1 MEKRIITGDSVN
13 EDLLTGL
20 EFYGELGT
28 LIGVVEKDGNY
39 YAILEDNNGMMFSK
53 NVVVET
59 NVEMTKKG
67 PSVTEVIYAGKTNMP
82 ISENMV
88 DFIKEGLARHN
99 NLEFLYDGEVNV
111 ELGLSQ
117 FGNSI
122 FVGEDNFIEHL
133 RNLKKAHP
141 ASRLHDTLR
150 DNPYQ
155 IEQQHSNHR

>member
-1 MEKRIITGDSVN
+1 MEKRKITGDSVN